1 MKLSEELKKSRLKVY
16 ALGGLDENGKNLY
29 CIEMDNDIFVIEC
42 GLKYPDRT
50 SPGVDIVI
58 PNFSYLE
65 ENKDRIKAV
74 IISHGHDDQYGSLP
88 FLLKIVNVPVY
99 ATPTTIS
106 LIKIDYEKKFKGV
119 KFNFIPVEPSS
130 NKIICG
136 HKFCFF
142 STTHSVSDS
151 FGFAV
156 ETPYGNIVY
165 TGDFISDFGSMEK
178 FTFDLPKAAKLA
190 ETKDTLLLLSESSG
204 ADKPGIASPNH
215 KITPLIHQYIEDP
228 EGRTFIAL
236 YTQNFYNNFEVIDLA
251 VKNGKKICLTNQ
263 TLINALP
270 LLNQNGNFIIP
281 KANYL
286 PIEEIGRVA
295 PTDVVILVTGQ
306 GEEIFDFMKAIGNGA
321 TKIHALTLSEK
332 DTFIVACPSVPATE
346 TLATEAIDAIYRT
359 GAKVIN
365 LNRKKISSMHA
376 QEEDLKMILSLFKPK
391 YYMPVKGEYRQ
402 LMANAKIALS
412 LNHGYSH
419 LNTFIA
425 DNGMILYFDDNGK
438 AHLTPMPV
446 LKSGDLLV
454 DGIGVGDVKEVVL
467 QERQKMSDD
476 GVIVLAVTISSKLR
490 KVISSP
496 DVQMRG
502 FIFLKDSENI
512 VKEVFNIF
520 TKVLQEL
527 CTKKSLSCEDA
538 EKLLIDRLTKYLRK
552 ESGKDPLIVPR
563 IIDIDRYY

>member
-1 MKLSEELKKSRLKVY
+1 
-16 ALGGLDENGKNLY
+16 
-29 CIEMDNDIFVIEC
+29 
-42 GLKYPDRT
+42 
-50 SPGVDIVI
+50 
-58 PNFSYLE
+58 
-65 ENKDRIKAV
+65 
-74 IISHGHDDQYGSLP
+74 
-88 FLLKIVNVPVY
+88 
-99 ATPTTIS
+99 
-106 LIKIDYEKKFKGV
+106 
-119 KFNFIPVEPSS
+119 
-130 NKIICG
+130 
-136 HKFCFF
+136 
-142 STTHSVSDS
+142 
-151 FGFAV
+151 
-156 ETPYGNIVY
+156 
-165 TGDFISDFGSMEK
+165 
-178 FTFDLPKAAKLA
+178 
-190 ETKDTLLLLSESSG
+190 
-204 ADKPGIASPNH
+204 
-215 KITPLIHQYIEDP
+215 
-228 EGRTFIAL
+228 
-236 YTQNFYNNFEVIDLA
+236 
-251 VKNGKKICLTNQ
+251 
-263 TLINALP
+263 
-270 LLNQNGNFIIP
+270 
-281 KANYL
+281 
-286 PIEEIGRVA
+286 
-295 PTDVVILVTGQ
+295 
-306 GEEIFDFMKAIGNGA
+306 MKAIGNGA

-365 LNRKKISSMHA
+365 LNRKKLSSMHA

-476 GVIVLAVTISSKLR
+476 GVIVLAVTVSSKLR
-490 KVISSP
+490 KVILSP